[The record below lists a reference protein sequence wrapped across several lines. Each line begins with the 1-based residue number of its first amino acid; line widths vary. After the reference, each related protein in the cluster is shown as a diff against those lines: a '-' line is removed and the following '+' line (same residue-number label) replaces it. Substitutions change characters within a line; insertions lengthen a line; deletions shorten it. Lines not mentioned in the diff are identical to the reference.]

1 MDYTKTLLIINSL
14 LLALISLLFFIA
26 GYFLQDL
33 HKDFKAL
40 IERVNNLYTDLQTH
54 INWFDKISK
63 LFQRQIEN
71 LENKIKE
78 LENKINANKK

>member
-1 MDYTKTLLIINSL
+1 MDYSKILLIINSL
-14 LLALISLLFFIA
+14 LLALISLLFFVA

-78 LENKINANKK
+78 LEEKINSYKK

>member
-54 INWFDKISK
+54 ITWFDKLSN
-63 LFQRQIEN
+63 LFQKQIEN
-71 LENKIKE
+71 VEAKVKE
-78 LENKINANKK
+78 LEEKITNKK

>member
-54 INWFDKISK
+54 ITWFDKLSN
-63 LFQRQIEN
+63 LFQKQIEN
-71 LENKIKE
+71 VEAKVKE
-78 LENKINANKK
+78 LEEKINANKK

>member
-14 LLALISLLFFIA
+14 LLALISLLFFVA

-54 INWFDKISK
+54 INWFDKISN
-63 LFQRQIEN
+63 LFQKQIEN
-71 LENKIKE
+71 LETKIKE
-78 LENKINANKK
+78 LEERINANKK

>member
-78 LENKINANKK
+78 LEEKINSYKK

>member
-54 INWFDKISK
+54 ITWFDKLSN
-63 LFQRQIEN
+63 LFQKQIEN
-71 LENKIKE
+71 VEAKVKE
-78 LENKINANKK
+78 LEEKINSYKK